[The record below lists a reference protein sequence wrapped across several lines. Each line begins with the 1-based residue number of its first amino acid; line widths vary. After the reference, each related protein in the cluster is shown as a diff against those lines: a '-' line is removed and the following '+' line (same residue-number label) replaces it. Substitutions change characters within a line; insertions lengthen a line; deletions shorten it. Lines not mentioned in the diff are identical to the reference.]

1 MIGKLAS
8 WERSLLETT
17 GATRG
22 RIALGAALVVTLG
35 LAVSFL
41 LGNPV
46 PGYAESGITLK
57 AREVAQLKTLDEGN
71 QREILIEGLSAQE
84 ENELIPIAG
93 LEGGQ
98 MAGFSAIDRGNA
110 QFGSALTCLSQ
121 AIYYEAANEP
131 LTGKRAVAQVVLNR
145 LKHPAYPNSVCAV
158 VYEGVHR
165 PVCQF
170 SFTCDGS
177 LLRKPLA
184 RQWNESRD
192 VARAALAGSV
202 EPRVGSATHYHA
214 DYVLP
219 RWAYTLAKIDKI
231 GAHIFYRFPGRAGEA
246 DAFTRRWN
254 GRESIPQYDSERLRR
269 MLAAQY
275 AEQEPEYTPGLTVT
289 PDVADRHA
297 PADVG
302 GRIDTTK
309 QWRLSIP
316 DPVQASSTYSATL
329 QGQGEE
335 QDNVQGKAT
344 DRADPVAATD
354 QAANPHTNGGIG
366 AEL

>member
-1 MIGKLAS
+1 MTTKLS
-8 WERSLLETT
+8 SFERRLLETT

-22 RIALGAALVVTLG
+22 GLALGAGLAAVLG
-35 LAVSFL
+35 LSLSFL

-46 PGYAESGITLK
+46 PGHAESGVNLQ
-57 AREVAQLKTLDEGN
+57 AREVAQLQTLDQGA

-84 ENELIPIAG
+84 ENELIPTSGIAA
-93 LEGGQ
+93 GQ
-98 MAGFSAIDRGNA
+98 MAGFSAIDQGSA
-110 QFGSALTCLSQ
+110 QFGTALTCLTQ

-131 LTGKRAVAQVVLNR
+131 VTGKRAVAQVVLNR
-145 LKHPAYPNSVCAV
+145 LKHPAYPNSVCSV
-158 VYEGVHR
+158 VYEGVNK

-184 RQWNESRD
+184 RQWGESKD
-192 VARAALAGSV
+192 VARAALAGQV
-202 EPRVGSATHYHA
+202 EARVGSATHYHA

-219 RWAYTLAKIDKI
+219 RWAYTLSKIDKI
-231 GAHIFYRFPGRAGEA
+231 GTHIFYRFPGRAGEA
-246 DAFTRRWN
+246 MAFTRRWN
-254 GRESIPQYDSERLRR
+254 GREGIPKFDSDRLRR
-269 MLAAQY
+269 MLAAEY
-275 AEQEPEYTPGLTVT
+275 AVQEPVYTPGLTVT

-316 DPVQASSTYSATL
+316 DPVQASTGYSTTL
-329 QGQGEE
+329 QQQGE
-335 QDNVQGKAT
+335 AIPSSS
-344 DRADPVAATD
+344 DPIAGGLD
-354 QAANPHTNGGIG
+354 QPANPDTNGGIG

>member
-1 MIGKLAS
+1 MKAKLAS
-8 WERSLLETT
+8 ISKSLVETT

-22 RIALGAALVVTLG
+22 RIALGAGLAVTLG

-41 LGNPV
+41 IGNPV
-46 PGYAESGITLK
+46 PGYAESGVKLQ
-57 AREVAQLKTLDEGN
+57 AREVAQLKTLDEGE
-71 QREILIEGLSAQE
+71 QRDILIEGLSAQE
-84 ENELIPIAG
+84 ENELIPVTGAS
-93 LEGGQ
+93 GGR
-98 MAGFSAIDRGNA
+98 MAGFATIGQASPQFSSAM
-110 QFGSALTCLSQ
+110 TCLTQ

-145 LKHPAYPNSVCAV
+145 LKHPAYPNSVCGV

-184 RQWNESRD
+184 RQWGQSRD
-192 VARAALAGSV
+192 VAQMALSGSV
-202 EPRVGSATHYHA
+202 EPMVGSATHYHA

-231 GAHIFYRFPGRAGEA
+231 GTHIFYRFPGRAGEVN
-246 DAFTRRWN
+246 AFTRRWN
-254 GRESIPQYDSERLRR
+254 GRESIPRFDSERMRR
-269 MLAAQY
+269 LLAAQY
-275 AEQEPEYTPGLTVT
+275 AEQEPEYTPGLTVI

-316 DPVQASSTYSATL
+316 DPVQASSTYSATVN
-329 QGQGEE
+329 GQGEE
-335 QDNVQGKAT
+335 VREDLNKEVGQEVGAELG
-344 DRADPVAATD
+344 
-354 QAANPHTNGGIG
+354 NPHTNGGIG

>member
-1 MIGKLAS
+1 MTTKLS
-8 WERSLLETT
+8 SFERRLLETT

-22 RIALGAALVVTLG
+22 GLALGAGLAAVLG
-35 LAVSFL
+35 LSLSFL

-46 PGYAESGITLK
+46 PGHAESGVNLQ
-57 AREVAQLKTLDEGN
+57 AREVAQLQTLDQGA

-84 ENELIPIAG
+84 ENELIPTTGIAA
-93 LEGGQ
+93 GQ
-98 MAGFSAIDRGNA
+98 MAGFSAIDQGSA
-110 QFGSALTCLSQ
+110 QFGTALTCLTQ

-131 LTGKRAVAQVVLNR
+131 VTGKRAVAQVVLNR
-145 LKHPAYPNSVCAV
+145 LKHPAYPNSICSV
-158 VYEGVHR
+158 VYEGVNK

-184 RQWNESRD
+184 RQWSESKD
-192 VARAALAGSV
+192 VARAALAGQV
-202 EPRVGSATHYHA
+202 EARVGSATHYHA

-231 GAHIFYRFPGRAGEA
+231 GTHIFYRFPGRAGEA
-246 DAFTRRWN
+246 MAFTRRWN
-254 GRESIPQYDSERLRR
+254 GREGIPKFDSDRLRR
-269 MLAAQY
+269 MLAAEY
-275 AEQEPEYTPGLTVT
+275 AAQEPVYTPGLTVT

-316 DPVQASSTYSATL
+316 DPVQASTGYSTTL
-329 QGQGEE
+329 QQQG
-335 QDNVQGKAT
+335 GAIPSSS
-344 DRADPVAATD
+344 DPIAAGLD
-354 QAANPHTNGGIG
+354 KPAAPDTTGGIG

>member
-1 MIGKLAS
+1 MTAKLS
-8 WERSLLETT
+8 SFEQRILETT

-22 RIALGAALVVTLG
+22 GLALGAGLVAVVG

-46 PGYAESGITLK
+46 PGYAESGVSLK
-57 AREVAQLKTLDEGN
+57 AREVVQLKTLDEGR

-84 ENELIPIAG
+84 ENELIPATGIASRK
-93 LEGGQ
+93 
-98 MAGFSAIDRGNA
+98 MVGFSAIDKGSA
-110 QFGSALTCLSQ
+110 QFGTALTCLTQ
-121 AIYYEAANEP
+121 AVYYEAANEP
-131 LTGKRAVAQVVLNR
+131 VAGKRAVAQVVLNR
-145 LKHPAYPNSVCAV
+145 LKHPAYPNSVCSV
-158 VYEGVHR
+158 VYEGVNR

-184 RQWNESRD
+184 RQWSESKE
-192 VARAALAGSV
+192 VARAALAGNV

-231 GAHIFYRFPGRAGEA
+231 GSHIFYRFPGRAGEVV
-246 DAFTRRWN
+246 AFTRRWN
-254 GRESIPQYDSERLRR
+254 GREGIPQFDGARLRR
-269 MLAAQY
+269 MLAAEY
-275 AEQEPEYTPGLTVT
+275 ASQEPTYTPGLTVT

-309 QWRLSIP
+309 AWRLSIP
-316 DPVQASSTYSATL
+316 DPVQATTGYSAAL
-329 QGQGEE
+329 QQQSAPTE
-335 QDNVQGKAT
+335 QPNPAFGVLDQLP
-344 DRADPVAATD
+344 DPDTI
-354 QAANPHTNGGIG
+354 GGIG